1 MRRHL
6 PPDGDGGLTRLIGK
20 VDRLEHAVADLATLR
35 ADVEAHSRSLTDLAT
50 AIRVTRAPDPHGEPA
65 GANADLSAEATPGVP
80 TGDDPAPDWISVT
93 DPSQAIAWL
102 DGLDVWVRQVWTRY
116 GRIPPCWPWHPD
128 VVAELLVCAHVWAG
142 AVLPGN
148 GPELLAAWHDRWRPG
163 TAHRVN
169 RALTGCER
177 TDGEHLAG
185 PGPRWAIDLTVLDEI
200 AHWWATTHGASLAP
214 GLTKSSYR

>member
-6 PPDGDGGLTRLIGK
+6 PPDGDGGLARLIGK
-20 VDRLEHAVADLATLR
+20 VDRLERSVADLASLR
-35 ADVEAHSRSLTDLAT
+35 ADVEAHSRSLADLAT
-50 AIRVTRAPDPHGEPA
+50 AIRVTRTPEAVETSEAPSPA
-65 GANADLSAEATPGVP
+65 PPMTKDT
-80 TGDDPAPDWISVT
+80 APDWLSVT
-93 DPSQAIAWL
+93 DPRQAIAWL

-148 GPELLAAWHDRWRPG
+148 GPEPLAAWHDRWRPG
-163 TAHRVN
+163 AAHRVN
-169 RALTGCER
+169 KALTGCER
-177 TDGEHLAG
+177 ADGEHVDG
-185 PGPRWAIDLTVLDEI
+185 PGPRWVIDLTMLDEV
-200 AHWWATTHGASLAP
+200 ALWWATTHGSTPPP